1 MKKALFLAVC
11 ATLAGPV
18 QANEFEPQIRSFF
31 EENIVSWIGHPTV
44 VRAIKAQNT
53 RTNNYSLET
62 ILEMDGQWRSEVGTS
77 RSDLVNS
84 VVGNETAD
92 FVREQ
97 VHASGGVITEL
108 FLMDA
113 QGLNVAASGI
123 TSDM

>member
-31 EENIVSWIGHPTV
+31 EENIVSWIGHPKV

-53 RTNNYSLET
+53 RTNNYSPET